1 MNKRGKCICTHRA
14 FQQARLWSL
23 GIIEDVFV
31 SRVEPRPRLRI
42 IHYATLP
49 RPPPARPRPPPPPRL
64 TPPPR
69 PPRPR
74 ASGPAL
80 FVSDLPAAAASPNG
94 RARASIHCVR
104 AGAGFPPPVP
114 FLRPKRRP
122 SSPPVPAGFLSP
134 RVPPPARPPPP
145 PPAPLPPAAPCTT
158 FKPGVPLR
166 PILPT
171 VLGSRAGTAG
181 ACHAPKTM
189 SLAAATSCVLFHPTR
204 FRAPL

>member
-1 MNKRGKCICTHRA
+1 MSKRGKWICPHRA
-14 FQQARLWSL
+14 FQQACLWSL
-23 GIIEDVFV
+23 GMIEDTYV
-31 SRVEPRPRLRI
+31 SRLEPRPRLRVT
-42 IHYATLP
+42 HYATLP
-49 RPPPARPRPPPPPRL
+49 RPPPARPRPPLPPRL

-74 ASGPAL
+74 ASDPAL
-80 FVSDLPAAAASPNG
+80 FASDLPAAAASPNG

-104 AGAGFPPPVP
+104 AGAGFPPPLP
-114 FLRPKRRP
+114 FLRPC
-122 SSPPVPAGFLSP
+122 SPAVPGFLSA
-134 RVPPPARPPPP
+134 RLPPPVRPPPP